1 MGNASGRVHSST
13 AGLRGRNG
21 FSPDS
26 DGHVSSRWQYSRGI
40 GPSPVE
46 NHARA
51 CVEPLK
57 VNRTQATP
65 NTWDGRRDFAS
76 TRYRAAPAPIRSG
89 SDSETPHRAV
99 ADDSRPCG
107 TAGPFMSGKF
117 VANDMPCTIGR
128 AGNLPSGWPDARGF
142 LPPAPSPVRP
152 PCIKNRGPVLTLAP
166 IFRSDNPSF
175 TESMAEYT
183 RYRDDDR
190 FGRWQTYFATERRFH
205 SLLLSF
211 ARCRNAFDS

>member
-1 MGNASGRVHSST
+1 MGNASGRVHSFT

-26 DGHVSSRWQYSRGI
+26 DGHVNSRWQYSRGI

-51 CVEPLK
+51 CVEPLQ
-57 VNRTQATP
+57 VNRTQATT
-65 NTWDGRRDFAS
+65 NTWDGRRDSAS

-89 SDSETPHRAV
+89 SDSEAQHLAV
-99 ADDSRPCG
+99 VDDRRPCG
-107 TAGPFMSGKF
+107 TEGPSCRENSLRTTRPAQLGESAIYHPVGPM
-117 VANDMPCTIGR
+117 
-128 AGNLPSGWPDARGF
+128 LEGF
-142 LPPAPSPVRP
+142 CHPRPRRYGP

-166 IFRSDNPSF
+166 ICGSDNPSF
-175 TESMAEYT
+175 TKSMAEYT

-190 FGRWQTYFATERRFH
+190 FGGWQT
-205 SLLLSF
+205 
-211 ARCRNAFDS
+211 